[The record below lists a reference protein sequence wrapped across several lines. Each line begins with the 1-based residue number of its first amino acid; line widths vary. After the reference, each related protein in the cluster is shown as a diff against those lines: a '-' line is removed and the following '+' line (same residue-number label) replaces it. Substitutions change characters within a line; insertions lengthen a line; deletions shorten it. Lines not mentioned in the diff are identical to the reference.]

1 MTWITTFGIIIA
13 MVFLGGIIYHQILGK
28 SIAILK
34 QQKIELLENNSSF
47 LQENEVLVE
56 KIRINNLELK
66 QLEIDQQK
74 YKSENENIIL
84 KNEFLTQQRE
94 DLNEELQRLRA
105 VVEDTVADKKQIA
118 AQAFSVYCDGLDLE
132 YQSAERH
139 YDMLQTTLGEAYE
152 QQQDQLMVNQAL
164 LQQKYSQ
171 ELQNILDELEK
182 MRATRL
188 AAIEAQLQEQA
199 IKEQKTFYS
208 LQLDMADRRDVAY
221 LQSIEFNLREAR
233 PLRML
238 IWSTF
243 YRDKLNAL
251 AARVGAV
258 GACGI
263 YKITHIESGMCYI
276 GQARDIKERWAEHCK
291 KALGIDTPVTSKL
304 YAFMREQGLDNFT
317 FEVLEKCSAIELN
330 EKEQFYINLY
340 SAADLGLNSNKGIG
354 K

>member
-1 MTWITTFGIIIA
+1 MQWLIYLGISILIIIVFGIIWRNTIQA
-13 MVFLGGIIYHQILGK
+13 DINH
-28 SIAILK
+28 LK
-34 QQKIELLENNSSF
+34 QEKDNLVNFNAQIS
-47 LQENEVLVE
+47 QENELLIKQRENSSLVL
-56 KIRINNLELK
+56 N
-66 QLEIDQQK
+66 QLQTEI
-74 YKSENENIIL
+74 ENIKIKNQIL
-84 KNEFLTQQRE
+84 QEQRE
-94 DLNEELQRLRA
+94 GL
-105 VVEDTVADKKQIA
+105 VADLDKMRIVIENTISEKKNIA
-118 AQAFSVYCDGLDLE
+118 NKAFEVYCDSLDLE

-139 YDMLQTTLGEAYE
+139 YDILYLRLQEVYE
-152 QQQDQLMVNQAL
+152 QQQDQLMTS
-164 LQQKYSQ
+164 QQLSKEELNK
-171 ELQNILDELEK
+171 ELQNIQAELNK

-199 IKEQKTFYS
+199 IKEQKNFYS
-208 LQLDMADRRDVAY
+208 LQLDAADKRDVAY

-251 AARVGAV
+251 AMRVGAV

-263 YKITHIESGMCYI
+263 YKITHTDSGACYI
-276 GQARDIKERWAEHCK
+276 GQARDIKERWSEHCK
-291 KALGIDTPVTSKL
+291 KALGIDTPTTSKL

-317 FEVLEKCSAIELN
+317 FEILEKCSVNELN

-340 SAADLGLNSNKGIG
+340 SAAEFGLNSNKGIG